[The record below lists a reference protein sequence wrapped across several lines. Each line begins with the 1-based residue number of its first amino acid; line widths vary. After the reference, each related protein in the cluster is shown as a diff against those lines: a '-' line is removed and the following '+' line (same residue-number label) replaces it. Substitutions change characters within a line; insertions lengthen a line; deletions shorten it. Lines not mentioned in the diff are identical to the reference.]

1 MVLPE
6 QLAAHLAD
14 PVLAPLSGV
23 GRQGYGENA
32 ACGDELWLEVAEGP
46 AGALEVRYRVLGCAA
61 LVAGAS
67 LWVSAVRAAVDAG
80 EDAAALEPGAVLG
93 AAGGLPARSRH
104 VERVIT
110 RAWSEALGRS

>member
-14 PVLAPLSGV
+14 PLLAPLSGV

-46 AGALEVRYRVLGCAA
+46 SGELEVRYRVRGCAA
-61 LVAGAS
+61 LVAGTS
-67 LWVSAVRAAVDAG
+67 LWVSAVRRAVAG
-80 EDAAALEPGAVLG
+80 GGDPLGLDPGAVLA

-104 VERVIT
+104 VERVIA
-110 RAWSEALGRS
+110 RAWGQALGRG